1 MHRAATADLPGSCV
15 ELETGAA
22 NEHVAM
28 DVMTTRRVPCATS
41 SAGRRIPAGAAN
53 R

>member
-1 MHRAATADLPGSCV
+1 MHRAATADLAGRCV
-15 ELETGAA
+15 ELEIGAA

-28 DVMTTRRVPCATS
+28 DGLAPIRFLARAP